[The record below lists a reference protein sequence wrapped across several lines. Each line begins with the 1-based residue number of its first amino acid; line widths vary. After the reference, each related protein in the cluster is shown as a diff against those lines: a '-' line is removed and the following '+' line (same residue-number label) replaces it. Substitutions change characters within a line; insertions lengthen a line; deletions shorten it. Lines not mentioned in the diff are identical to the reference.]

1 MPKLYKQKMNRPL
14 EILKQNET
22 LPLNSVSMSIDDSLK
37 QTSHSLNTTTEPQLD
52 SQKHSSREHNSS
64 MKIYMKELGAI
75 PLLTPEQEIELGNK
89 IKEGDEQAREK
100 MIKANLRLVVK
111 IAKEYEGMGLSLL
124 DLINEGNIGLM
135 HAVSKFDPSKGF
147 KFSTYGAWWIRQNI
161 RRAIII

>member
-1 MPKLYKQKMNRPL
+1 MNRPL

-75 PLLTPEQEIELGNK
+75 PLLTPEQEIEFAITSL
-89 IKEGDEQAREK
+89 D
-100 MIKANLRLVVK
+100 RLLDNPQK
-111 IAKEYEGMGLSLL
+111 LSLGYQFKMSKIHVFL
-124 DLINEGNIGLM
+124 DSVDPDRIPL
-135 HAVSKFDPSKGF
+135 KFVPTLF
-147 KFSTYGAWWIRQNI
+147 KAL
-161 RRAIII
+161 